1 MQHSYRNKICEAFLF
16 YYLSVI
22 LDMEVFSFSMN
33 SWCSWKLYE
42 TSMSSKK
49 KVISEKILAIKADTY
64 NLKQSLCIGS
74 LDSKHCS
81 YVLWDNTS
89 LTRRCNNSSV
99 GTYFPNGVELS
110 FR

>member
-1 MQHSYRNKICEAFLF
+1 MQHSYRNKICEEFLF
-16 YYLSVI
+16 CYLSVI

-64 NLKQSLCIGS
+64 NLKPSLCIGS

-89 LTRRCNNSSV
+89 LTRRCNNSSA
-99 GTYFPNGVELS
+99 GTYFPNGMEFS